1 MAGVPPANLGETL
14 RFAPTHPPHPCPLAR
29 NMLQYLRA
37 IGMVSVATNNQ
48 KRNTTMK
55 MKLKK
60 GFTLVEI
67 MIVVAIIAILAAVAI
82 PNFLKY
88 RADARTQSCVSNMKQ
103 LQTAAESWRTT
114 ASDPTSKPDLS
125 DLVGTETT
133 KYIRKTVA
141 DFHCPEGTTAY
152 EIGTA
157 DGGAITVECKVNTD
171 HVLK

>member
-1 MAGVPPANLGETL
+1 
-14 RFAPTHPPHPCPLAR
+14 
-29 NMLQYLRA
+29 
-37 IGMVSVATNNQ
+37 
-48 KRNTTMK
+48 MK

-114 ASDPTSKPDLS
+114 QGDPTAVPGVS
-125 DLVGTETT
+125 DLVGMETT
-133 KYIRKTVA
+133 KYIRKASIT
-141 DFHCPEGTTAY
+141 CPEGGDYTISTA
-152 EIGTA
+152 EGST
-157 DGGAITVECKVNTD
+157 AITVTCPKAGTLTD